1 MAKLFFRYG
10 AMSSGKSAHLLLTN
24 FNYVEKGL
32 KTLIFT
38 SSKDDRYGIN
48 KIKSRVGLESE
59 AVGVNDDMDLYEIVK
74 NERDI
79 KCVFLDESQFFSKKQ
94 IFQLTDIV
102 DKLDIPVI
110 CYGLRSD
117 YTMNVFEGSSYLL
130 ALADD
135 ISELKTI
142 CWCGKKATINA
153 RLNGGKIT
161 TSGDQILIGDT
172 NYISLCRKH
181 FKENKLKN

>member
-1 MAKLFFRYG
+1 
-10 AMSSGKSAHLLLTN
+10 MSSGKSAHLLLTN
-24 FNYVEKGL
+24 FNYIERGL

-38 SSKDDRYGIN
+38 SAKDDRYGIN
-48 KIKSRVGLESE
+48 KIKSRVGLESD
-59 AVGVNDDMDLYEIVK
+59 AVGVGDDMNLYEYIK
-74 NERDI
+74 EKKDI
-79 KCVFLDESQFFSKKQ
+79 KCIFLDECQFLTKDQ
-94 IFQLTDIV
+94 IFQLTDVV

-142 CWCGKKATINA
+142 CWCGKKASINA
-153 RLNGGKIT
+153 RLDNGKIT
-161 TSGDQILIGDT
+161 TQGDQILIGDT

-181 FKENKLKN
+181 FKEKKLGK